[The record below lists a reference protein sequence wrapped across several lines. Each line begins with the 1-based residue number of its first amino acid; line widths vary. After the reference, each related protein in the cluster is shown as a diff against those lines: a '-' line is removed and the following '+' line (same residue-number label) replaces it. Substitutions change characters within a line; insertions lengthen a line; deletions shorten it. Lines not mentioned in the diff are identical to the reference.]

1 MAQVLERVQEML
13 NPAEIMPRVIG
24 RYSSLHIDH
33 GKGIYVWD
41 VNGERYADFT
51 SGIAVVNTGH
61 CHPRVVAA
69 IQEQAARI
77 IHAQAN
83 ILAHSPMLRAA
94 KLLTETTAP
103 NLNQV
108 FWTNSGAEATEG
120 AIKLAKVATGRP
132 AIIAFR
138 HGVPRPH
145 ARGDGGDVVPGEGA
159 RALRAADSQRLLTR
173 RSPICSAARTRAL
186 PEDADLYYFAEL
198 EALFDQMVMPD
209 DVAGDPGRDRRRRGR
224 LSLPDQALAARWC
237 ASCATGTA
245 SCSSWTRSSPA
256 WVAPGRCGPT
266 STSTSCR
273 TS

>member
-1 MAQVLERVQEML
+1 MAQVLERAQETL

-41 VNGERYADFT
+41 VNGERYADFS

-69 IQEQAARI
+69 IQDQAARI

-138 HGVPRPH
+138 HAFHGRTH
-145 ARGDGGDVVPGEGA
+145 AAMAVTSSRVKVRGHYEPLIPSVYHAPFPYMF
-159 RALRAADSQRLLTR
+159 
-173 RSPICSAARTRAL
+173 RSPYKGA
-186 PEDADLYYFAEL
+186 PEDADLVIATRLTDFK
-198 EALFDQMVMPD
+198 
-209 DVAGDPGRDRRRRGR
+209 RG
-224 LSLPDQALAARWC
+224 C
-237 ASCATGTA
+237 E
-245 SCSSWTRSSPA
+245 
-256 WVAPGRCGPT
+256 
-266 STSTSCR
+266 
-273 TS
+273 